1 MIRRFIYDYIIQNK
15 SITIIYMGYKQR
27 MRKIKKEELRKNAK
41 IIEQKKEEEKKLKEW
56 ILVDTNGIKSMSRV
70 TF

>member
-27 MRKIKKEELRKNAK
+27 MRKIKKEELRKNAI
-41 IIEQKKEEEKKLKEW
+41 IIEKKKEEEKKLKEW
-56 ILVDTNGIKSMSRV
+56 VLIDTNGIKSMSRV